1 MEYGCS
7 FGRRLSLTSVVP
19 DGVRL
24 AVGYS
29 SPSQNGNVLPIL
41 RFHVPQRCGRPM
53 SKPKPTFY
61 SLATKTQ
68 LNPNCTSCISPTTPP
83 WGITRNL
90 LDSLSEHTPHLRV
103 STPSLSYIYTNP
115 HDISSLRP
123 FSLSLSLSNSIIPLV
138 KHTHTVPQM
147 HMYILPPPSQR
158 QNGFFGLAGEISS
171 ICRKRLVWN
180 KNSWSKIQRAS
191 G

>member
-1 MEYGCS
+1 MLRKGGMAYGYS

-29 SPSQNGNVLPIL
+29 SPFQNGKVLPIL

-83 WGITRNL
+83 WCITRNL
-90 LDSLSEHTPHLRV
+90 LNSLSEHPPHLRV
-103 STPSLSYIYTNP
+103 GTPSPFVYIHLDSGNPNP
-115 HDISSLRP
+115 HDISSLRSP
-123 FSLSLSLSNSIIPLV
+123 LSLSLSLSL
-138 KHTHTVPQM
+138 
-147 HMYILPPPSQR
+147 
-158 QNGFFGLAGEISS
+158 
-171 ICRKRLVWN
+171 
-180 KNSWSKIQRAS
+180 
-191 G
+191 

>member
-29 SPSQNGNVLPIL
+29 SPFQNGKVLPIL

-53 SKPKPTFY
+53 SKLKPTFY

-90 LDSLSEHTPHLRV
+90 QTASRSTSPFSSRHPIPLRIYTPRLWKPKSARHLKPK
-103 STPSLSYIYTNP
+103 TPSLSLIPEQRTA
-115 HDISSLRP
+115 SL
-123 FSLSLSLSNSIIPLV
+123 
-138 KHTHTVPQM
+138 TV
-147 HMYILPPPSQR
+147 
-158 QNGFFGLAGEISS
+158 
-171 ICRKRLVWN
+171 VWCT
-180 KNSWSKIQRAS
+180 
-191 G
+191 